1 MSLLPIAAVPG
12 GTGNGLAKS
21 VLFEC
26 GEECTAL
33 NAVFVALK
41 GKAAPLDLS
50 LVITTDQQ
58 RYHSFLLLGW
68 GLIADIDL
76 KSEGMRWMGETR
88 LYMAAVYFAMR
99 HRRYRGRLYFY
110 TGTVPHILTNGTTT
124 AANIPTVTLPPLD
137 QEIDTT
143 TGGWEVLDG
152 AFLLV
157 WVVQTS
163 HCTTNTY
170 SGPGVHIDDG
180 LFTVFVV
187 DDMGTGELLQ
197 LLVAMDTGGHATHP
211 KVSQITTTRL
221 LDLTTR
227 L

>member
-1 MSLLPIAAVPG
+1 MLPIAAVPG

-41 GKAAPLDLS
+41 GKPAPLDLS
-50 LVITTDQQ
+50 LVTTTDHQ
-58 RYHSFLLLGW
+58 RFHSFLLLGW

-88 LYMAAVYFAMR
+88 LYLAAVYFAMR
-99 HRRYRGRLYFY
+99 RRRYRGRLSFF
-110 TGTVPHILTNGTTT
+110 TGTVPHIISNGNTT
-124 AANIPTVTLPPLD
+124 AASIPSVVLPPLD
-137 QEIDTT
+137 QEIDTSL
-143 TGGWEVLDG
+143 GGWEVVDG

-157 WVVQTS
+157 WVIQTS
-163 HCTTNTY
+163 HCTTSTY
-170 SGPGVHIDDG
+170 SGPGVRMDDG

-187 DDMGTGELLQ
+187 EDMSMGELLH
-197 LLVAMDTGGHATHP
+197 LLVAMDTGGHVTHP
-211 KVSQITTTRL
+211 NVSQSDNQSYTPS
-221 LDLTTR
+221 
-227 L
+227 